1 MYDRAISTGN
11 IHNLVYIPS
20 TFCVG
25 ALERESLV
33 YANLDVGLTSDVGR
47 RRGVQLAGV
56 ALAASYSAVER
67 YHRH

>member
-25 ALERESLV
+25 ALR
-33 YANLDVGLTSDVGR
+33 ANALQPITTYLRQLGRWADVGR
-47 RRGVQLAGV
+47 RRGVQLG
-56 ALAASYSAVER
+56 LR
-67 YHRH
+67 WQPLIRL

>member
-25 ALERESLV
+25 ALR
-33 YANLDVGLTSDVGR
+33 ANALQPITTYLRQLGRWADVGLAEVYSWGCVGSLLFGCR
-47 RRGVQLAGV
+47 EVP
-56 ALAASYSAVER
+56 
-67 YHRH
+67 

>member
-25 ALERESLV
+25 ALERESLFTPTWT
-33 YANLDVGLTSDVGR
+33 LG
-47 RRGVQLAGV
+47 
-56 ALAASYSAVER
+56 
-67 YHRH
+67 